1 MLVISV
7 NTSIICICR
16 LETLRTVISLYPF
29 YLPFSSYVFRDLMRR
44 NPKMKMKMEG
54 MKRRPEPSF
63 ITIGSDNLCL
73 QNA

>member
-1 MLVISV
+1 MK
-7 NTSIICICR
+7 
-16 LETLRTVISLYPF
+16 
-29 YLPFSSYVFRDLMRR
+29 RDLMRR
-44 NPKMKMKMEG
+44 NPKMKMKMKMEG